1 MRIAILSDIHG
12 NLLALDAVMQDLE
25 KTSPDEVWCGGD
37 LGWMGPWA
45 SECIARVREAGWITV
60 KGNTDVWITGDPQT
74 IDDPEQRKTYE
85 DIAAYHAI
93 SEDDARWLLNLPL
106 GHSGAGSILL
116 VHGTPQSPFVG
127 AQPTDPSAE
136 FEPYEDQAGLVVY
149 GHVHKAFVRRLAGQT
164 IVCNTGAVGL
174 PLDGPF
180 ASYLLIE
187 QRGGEW
193 ALTHRR
199 IEFDRRGALAQ
210 AKHQGGPASDL
221 FIDWLEQGAR
231 A

>member
-1 MRIAILSDIHG
+1 MRIAIVSDIHG

-25 KTSPDEVWCGGD
+25 KTSPDEIWCGGD

-45 SECIARVREAGWITV
+45 GECISRVREAGWITV

-93 SEDDARWLLNLPL
+93 SEEDARWLLNLPL

-127 AQPTDPSAE
+127 PQPTDPSAE
-136 FEPYEDQAGLVVY
+136 FEPYEDQAALVVY

-187 QRGGEW
+187 HGGGEW

-221 FIDWLEQGAR
+221 FIEWMERGAR